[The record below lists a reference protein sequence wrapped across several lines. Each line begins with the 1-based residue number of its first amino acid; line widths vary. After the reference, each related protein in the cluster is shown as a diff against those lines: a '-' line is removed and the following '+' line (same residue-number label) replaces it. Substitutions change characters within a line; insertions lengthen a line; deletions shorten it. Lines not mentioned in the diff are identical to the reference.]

1 MTLPVRHDDTVRSRR
16 KSRSALQVDSN
27 AAPGRIASG
36 TSETGAE
43 RKRNASARPS
53 ASQCSAA
60 PLEPSRLENAV
71 RAAVGEQNY
80 QHWFGRSCRLQVSGD
95 RLLIRVPNPF
105 ILNWM
110 LKRFRTEL
118 SVAAQRLL
126 GPSGVCHF
134 EVDAG
139 LSGVVESATVTESVA
154 VAVEGSGAGNSA
166 RAVPERTIA
175 DQPALLAV
183 AEVGA
188 TARRQ
193 VPQKVDSATSDVAG
207 RRRFRDFSSF
217 VAGECNSLAVL
228 AARQICGNP
237 GQKFNPLFIYGST
250 GTGKTH
256 LLEAIYSQM
265 RADHPK
271 LRTMYLTSE
280 AFTNYFTAALAGR
293 TVASFR
299 QKFRNVDVLIVDNIE
314 FLDNK
319 RATQEEFLHTVVQ
332 VIEHGGQVVISSDR
346 HPKMLTKHREELTTR
361 FLSGLVCRM
370 EDPDEETRRRLVHSL
385 SVGCQTVFSAGV
397 VELLVRRGGRGAREL
412 QGVVNQLHTFSQLT
426 GRKITESVVRELLGG
441 LQDECRRLI
450 RIGDVEKAVCEV
462 FGVSATDLRSASRRK
477 ALAVPRA
484 IAMFLSR
491 KMTKC
496 AYREIGAWFGGRDHS
511 TVVAAE
517 KRVSAI
523 VISGEAPGLPTLT
536 SCRSMSEL
544 IDYLERQVSSMAS

>member
-16 KSRSALQVDSN
+16 KSRSAVQSPPTEAPIR
-27 AAPGRIASG
+27 AAVGVAEGGPER
-36 TSETGAE
+36 E
-43 RKRNASARPS
+43 RKAPARSSALRISTAP
-53 ASQCSAA
+53 AIAA
-60 PLEPSRLENAV
+60 QPEDVV
-71 RAAVGEQNY
+71 RTAVGEQNY
-80 QHWFGRSCRLQVSGD
+80 QHWFSRSCRLQVSGE

-134 EVDAG
+134 EVDAA
-139 LSGVVESATVTESVA
+139 L
-154 VAVEGSGAGNSA
+154 SGAGESSTA
-166 RAVPERTIA
+166 TETVSVEVAGGGASVVRPLPERAAA
-175 DQPALLAV
+175 DQPAPLAV

-188 TARRQ
+188 TARRLA
-193 VPQKVDSATSDVAG
+193 PQKAESSTSETAG

-217 VAGECNSLAVL
+217 VTGECNSLAVL
-228 AARQICGNP
+228 ASRQICGNP

-265 RADHPK
+265 RADQPK

-280 AFTNYFTAALAGR
+280 AFTNYFTAALSGR
-293 TVASFR
+293 TVPSFR

-370 EDPDEETRRRLVHSL
+370 EDPDEETRRRLIHSL
-385 SVGCQTVFSAGV
+385 SIGCQTVFSAGV
-397 VELLVRRGGRGAREL
+397 VDLLVRRGGRGAREL
-412 QGVVNQLHTFSQLT
+412 QGAVNQLHTFSQLT
-426 GRKITESVVRELLGG
+426 GRRITESVVREMLGG

-450 RIGDVEKAVCEV
+450 RISDVEKAVCEV

-517 KRVSAI
+517 KRVAAI
-523 VISGEAPGLPTLT
+523 VVSGEAPGLPTLT
-536 SCRSMSEL
+536 SCRSMSDL

>member
-1 MTLPVRHDDTVRSRR
+1 V
-16 KSRSALQVDSN
+16 
-27 AAPGRIASG
+27 
-36 TSETGAE
+36 
-43 RKRNASARPS
+43 
-53 ASQCSAA
+53 
-60 PLEPSRLENAV
+60 
-71 RAAVGEQNY
+71 
-80 QHWFGRSCRLQVSGD
+80 
-95 RLLIRVPNPF
+95 
-105 ILNWM
+105 
-110 LKRFRTEL
+110 
-118 SVAAQRLL
+118 
-126 GPSGVCHF
+126 
-134 EVDAG
+134 
-139 LSGVVESATVTESVA
+139 
-154 VAVEGSGAGNSA
+154 
-166 RAVPERTIA
+166 
-175 DQPALLAV
+175 LAV
-183 AEVGA
+183 AEAGVAIRRVGVQA
-188 TARRQ
+188 ES
-193 VPQKVDSATSDVAG
+193 VSSDTAG

-228 AARQICGNP
+228 AGRQICLNP

-370 EDPDEETRRRLVHSL
+370 EDPDEETRRRLVQSL
-385 SVGCQTVFSAGV
+385 LVGSSVSFSAGV
-397 VELLVRRGGRGAREL
+397 VDLLVRRGGRGVREL
-412 QGVVNQLHTFSQLT
+412 QGAVNQLQTFSQLT
-426 GRKITESVVRELLGG
+426 GRRVTESAVREMLGG
-441 LQDECRRLI
+441 LQEECRRLI
-450 RIGDVEKAVCEV
+450 RIGDVEKAVCDA

-491 KMTKC
+491 KLTKS

-517 KRVSAI
+517 KRVAGLIDSND
-523 VISGEAPGLPTLT
+523 APALPTLT

-544 IDYLERQVSSMAS
+544 MEHLERQISSLAS